1 MCCSPRWTVLPATSS
16 EGQWPCP
23 RGLPRPL
30 CPILQTPGRLPR
42 AVRTRRCPA
51 SSCSAITC
59 TQAAFMECLLY
70 AGNRAWHQ
78 GDQRDPDTVS
88 GFRTLEVLTLYQAPM
103 FGTE

>member
-1 MCCSPRWTVLPATSS
+1 MSPGPAAPPAPHPADPRQATLGCPHKAVSS
-16 EGQWPCP
+16 Q
-23 RGLPRPL
+23 L
-30 CPILQTPGRLPR
+30 
-42 AVRTRRCPA
+42 
-51 SSCSAITC
+51 CSAITC